1 MAIGR
6 VLLGSLLLLS
16 LQLGLGGDPGT
27 PGAPV
32 VEGTLSSELAADIGT
47 WKAQLG
53 KDPQH
58 PVSPQLLPGQPL
70 TAVNCPLSPPRCPP
84 APSPGWPMP
93 AAELGPASGGAG
105 PGLCFGGDDHLP
117 LLCWQLSPRC
127 PLPTQPDAGLAAEP
141 GPSTWKPLL
150 PAHPL
155 C

>member
-58 PVSPQLLPGQPL
+58 PV
-70 TAVNCPLSPPRCPP
+70 
-84 APSPGWPMP
+84 
-93 AAELGPASGGAG
+93 
-105 PGLCFGGDDHLP
+105 
-117 LLCWQLSPRC
+117 
-127 PLPTQPDAGLAAEP
+127 
-141 GPSTWKPLL
+141 
-150 PAHPL
+150 
-155 C
+155 